1 MTESSE
7 APPFVDIIN
16 GAMEFTIPAA
26 AKMGVRAVEV
36 RRGFAATTVPIEGN
50 GNHFGVIYA
59 GVLFTVAEVLGGAIA
74 IASFDT
80 SAYYPLV
87 KELTIK
93 FTRPAKT
100 DVRAQAQVSDDEL
113 VRIANEAAEKGKA
126 DFELEAVVTDTAGET
141 VAVTKGLYQI
151 RAIGR

>member
-1 MTESSE
+1 MTESNE

-26 AKMGVRAVEV
+26 AKMGVQAVEV

-113 VRIANEAAEKGKA
+113 DRIANEAAEKGKA
-126 DFELEAVVTDTAGET
+126 DFELEAVVTDSSGET

>member
-1 MTESSE
+1 MTESNE

-26 AKMGVRAVEV
+26 AKMGVQAVEV

-113 VRIANEAAEKGKA
+113 DRIANEAAEKGKA
-126 DFELEAVVTDTAGET
+126 DFELEAVVTDASGET